1 MEDSKVSDTPK
12 YFGLA
17 DSESDGE
24 LWFSEFPGKE
34 HPTRDEFDAYV
45 NAEVKRITEDLEL
58 TGVTT
63 PELYIRERDTR
74 RQFSP
79 EQLAQLRDKLWQD
92 FEIQLTDK
100 QTSLVVEIILEQFRK
115 LIHEP

>member
-1 MEDSKVSDTPK
+1 MIDTPK

-24 LWFSEFPGKE
+24 LWFSEYPGKE

-45 NAEVKRITEDLEL
+45 NAEVKRIAENLEL

-79 EQLAQLRDKLWQD
+79 EQLATLRDKLWTD
-92 FEIQLTDK
+92 HEIHVTDA
-100 QTSLVVEIILEQFRK
+100 QTRMLVDIILEEYRK
-115 LIHEP
+115 LIHAP

>member
-1 MEDSKVSDTPK
+1 MSDTPK

-24 LWFSEFPGKE
+24 LWFSEVPGKE
-34 HPTRDEFDAYV
+34 HPTRDEFDAHV
-45 NAEVKRITEDLEL
+45 NAEVKRLTEDLEL

-79 EQLAQLRDKLWQD
+79 EQCRMLRDSLWSD
-92 FEIQLTDK
+92 MGVDLGNDVISKDAIEC
-100 QTSLVVEIILEQFRK
+100 IIAEYRK